1 MKNPNIFRHG
11 IIKGRVHRDPVT
23 GMLNVDWSDGR
34 REVYMTISALRAAGV
49 TVSANSKYARP
60 ERRYRRQGNVLHLLP
75 IRRIQT
81 LYGNKSNDCC

>member
-1 MKNPNIFRHG
+1 M
-11 IIKGRVHRDPVT
+11 HRDPVT

-60 ERRYRRQGNVLHLLP
+60 VRRYKKQGNVLHLHP
-75 IRRIQT
+75 IRRNQT
-81 LYGNKSNDCC
+81 FMVVNHNDFC